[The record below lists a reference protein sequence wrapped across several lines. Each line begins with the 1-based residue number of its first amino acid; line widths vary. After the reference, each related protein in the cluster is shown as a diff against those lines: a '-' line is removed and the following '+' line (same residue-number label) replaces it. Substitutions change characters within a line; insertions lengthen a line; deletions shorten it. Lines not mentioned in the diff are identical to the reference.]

1 MIRNNKERFA
11 SINAINQSQILDSI
25 TIDDNQNKK
34 EVYSS
39 NYKAHRRF
47 LILTFLLVVFY
58 SFTLLGATVYID
70 PTYSGATQNGSM
82 SNPYNSWKKFTI
94 NSNNTYLQKAG
105 TTFNTTTPITI
116 SGKTN
121 ITIGAYGTGAKP
133 KIVTSGTG
141 THIINISSS
150 SNVVVKDIE
159 VFTTGKWTSAI
170 IIQGSNAGNN
180 RIDNTVLRK
189 TEWGI
194 RIITNASG
202 NKILRSTI
210 NDIGDD
216 GIYVK
221 DASSIEIGF
230 CTIYDINKKYLTNT
244 DQAYSAGDGIQIAS
258 TNNMVFNIH
267 DNIIDHSS
275 MGNKFAIIAWG
286 NNYSGI
292 IERNTI
298 IGNASKVVSGIY
310 LSPTTKTV
318 TIRYNHIKNSN
329 YGIYNYSKAD
339 VYYNIFSNNKTGIQ
353 TMAGYSLNARNNVF
367 YNNTATAV
375 SSATNTSTTLRNNI
389 FNISN
394 SGKAIKTSG
403 TVSSN
408 NNLFNTQTTGFIN
421 SHSTLA
427 AWRSASGNDKAS
439 LVGNPGFVNPGNQDF
454 HVVSTSVT
462 INKGANVSLIKDYFG
477 GTVPMSGTPDIGIH
491 EFRTGKSGEVVYGD
505 SLTSQKEMLVY
516 PNPSVNGK
524 FAVALGKTVE
534 KADFEVFDMSGRLVK
549 TATVVQSAEGS
560 LDMSTMPDGAY
571 LIRVTS
577 GQENKV
583 LKAIKAEK

>member
-70 PTYSGATQNGSM
+70 PTYSGSTQNGSM
-82 SNPYNSWKKFTI
+82 SNPYKSWKNFTI
-94 NSNNTYLQKAG
+94 NSGNTYLQKAG
-105 TTFNTTTPITI
+105 TTYNTTTPITI

-121 ITIGAYGTGAKP
+121 VIIGAYGTGAKP

-180 RIDNTVLRK
+180 VIDNTVLRK

-194 RIITNASG
+194 RVLTTAGG
-202 NKILRSTI
+202 NKIMRSTI

-216 GIYVK
+216 GIYIK

-230 CTIYDINKKYLTNT
+230 CTIFDINKKYLINT

-258 TNNMVFNIH
+258 VNNMVFNIH

-318 TIRYNHIKNSN
+318 TIRYNNIKNSN

-408 NNLFNTQTTGFIN
+408 NNLFNTQTSGFIN
-421 SHSTLA
+421 SHSTLT

-477 GTVPMSGTPDIGIH
+477 GTVPMSGAPDIGIH
-491 EFRTGKSGEVVYGD
+491 EFRTGKSGEIVYGD
-505 SLTSQKEMLVY
+505 SLTGQKEMLVY

-549 TATVVQSAEGS
+549 TATVVQSAEGN

>member
-1 MIRNNKERFA
+1 MITDNKEKLA
-11 SINAINQSQILDSI
+11 LLNAINQSKNLDSSS
-25 TIDDNQNKK
+25 IDDNQVKS

-39 NYKAHRRF
+39 NFKAHRRF

-70 PTYSGATQNGSM
+70 PTYNGTTQNGSM

-94 NSNNTYLQKAG
+94 NSGNAYLQKAG
-105 TTFNTTTPITI
+105 TTYNTTTPITI

-121 ITIGAYGTGAKP
+121 VTVGAYGTGAKP

-141 THIINISSS
+141 THIINVTSS
-150 SNVVVKDIE
+150 SNVIIKDIE

-170 IIQGSNAGNN
+170 IIQGANAGNN
-180 RIDNTVLRK
+180 QINNTVLRK

-194 RIITNASG
+194 RILTSAGG

-216 GIYVK
+216 GIYIK

-230 CTIYDINKKYLTNT
+230 CTIYDINKKYLVNT

-318 TIRYNHIKNSN
+318 TIRYNNIKNSN

-339 VYYNIFSNNKTGIQ
+339 VYYNIFLNNKTGVQ
-353 TMAGYSLNARNNVF
+353 TMPGYTLNARNNVF
-367 YNNTATAV
+367 YNNTTTAV
-375 SSATNTSTTLRNNI
+375 SASTNTTTTLRNNI

-421 SHSTLA
+421 GHSTLT
-427 AWRSASGNDKAS
+427 AWRNASGNDKVS
-439 LVGNPGFVNPGNQDF
+439 LVGNPGFINPGNQDF
-454 HVVSTSVT
+454 HVASTSVA
-462 INKGANVSLIKDYFG
+462 INKGVNVSLIKDYFG
-477 GTVPMSGTPDIGIH
+477 GTVPMSGAPDIGIH
-491 EFRTGKSGEVVYGD
+491 EFRSGKTGEIESGD

-524 FAVALGKTVE
+524 FAVALGKTVD

-549 TATVVQSAEGS
+549 TATVVQSSEGN

-571 LIRVTS
+571 LIRVTA

>member
-70 PTYSGATQNGSM
+70 PTYSGSTQNGSM
-82 SNPYNSWKKFTI
+82 SNPYKSWKNFTI
-94 NSNNTYLQKAG
+94 NSGNTYLQKAG
-105 TTFNTTTPITI
+105 TTYNTTTPITI

-121 ITIGAYGTGAKP
+121 VIIGAYGTGAKP
-133 KIVTSGTG
+133 KIVTSSTG
-141 THIINISSS
+141 THIINITSS

-180 RIDNTVLRK
+180 VIDNTVLRK

-194 RIITNASG
+194 RVLTTAGG
-202 NKILRSTI
+202 NKIMRSTI

-216 GIYVK
+216 GIYIK

-230 CTIYDINKKYLTNT
+230 CTIFDINKKYLINT

-258 TNNMVFNIH
+258 VNNMVFNIH

-318 TIRYNHIKNSN
+318 TIRYNNIKNSN

-408 NNLFNTQTTGFIN
+408 NNLFNTQTSGFIN
-421 SHSTLA
+421 SHSTLT

-477 GTVPMSGTPDIGIH
+477 GTVPMSGAPDIGIH
-491 EFRTGKSGEVVYGD
+491 EFRTGKSGEIVYGD

>member
-1 MIRNNKERFA
+1 
-11 SINAINQSQILDSI
+11 
-25 TIDDNQNKK
+25 
-34 EVYSS
+34 
-39 NYKAHRRF
+39 
-47 LILTFLLVVFY
+47 
-58 SFTLLGATVYID
+58 
-70 PTYSGATQNGSM
+70 
-82 SNPYNSWKKFTI
+82 
-94 NSNNTYLQKAG
+94 
-105 TTFNTTTPITI
+105 
-116 SGKTN
+116 
-121 ITIGAYGTGAKP
+121 
-133 KIVTSGTG
+133 
-141 THIINISSS
+141 
-150 SNVVVKDIE
+150 
-159 VFTTGKWTSAI
+159 
-170 IIQGSNAGNN
+170 
-180 RIDNTVLRK
+180 
-189 TEWGI
+189 
-194 RIITNASG
+194 
-202 NKILRSTI
+202 
-210 NDIGDD
+210 
-216 GIYVK
+216 
-221 DASSIEIGF
+221 
-230 CTIYDINKKYLTNT
+230 
-244 DQAYSAGDGIQIAS
+244 
-258 TNNMVFNIH
+258 
-267 DNIIDHSS
+267 